1 MLPRFQNI
9 QVVPFWWLGITVLS
23 AHCNSSVYRRPK
35 ASVAQ
40 FDILEAVYAIL
51 LDAEHSN
58 GDYVEFVHRT
68 NLPYFLLLLNLSF
81 SSYTLLFFSTS
92 PSPPTLVSS
101 SHSLS
106 LEPRQPQSSLSLF
119 LPFLLIWLPFPL
131 QSLS

>member
-1 MLPRFQNI
+1 MLPGSKTYRPSFSCG
-9 QVVPFWWLGITVLS
+9 WGITVLS
-23 AHCNSSVYRRPK
+23 AHCNSSVCQRPK

-51 LDAEHSN
+51 LDAEHNN

-68 NLPYFLLLLNLSF
+68 NLPYFPLLLNLSF

-101 SHSLS
+101 SHSPS
-106 LEPRQPQSSLSLF
+106 LEPRQPQSSLSPF

>member
-1 MLPRFQNI
+1 MLLGPKHTNCPSF
-9 QVVPFWWLGITVLS
+9 VVGDY
-23 AHCNSSVYRRPK
+23 SSVHTATRAFTR
-35 ASVAQ
+35 AQ
-40 FDILEAVYAIL
+40 RVRLSQSDILEAVYAIL

-68 NLPYFLLLLNLSF
+68 NLRYFSRLLNLSF

-106 LEPRQPQSSLSLF
+106 LELWQPQSSLSPF
-119 LPFLLIWLPFPL
+119 LPSLLIWLPFPL